1 MLECIR
7 HRAKSTEETN
17 AKLYGGQNN
26 RQTDKNQK
34 ETPKMEKEIRRQN
47 ILIAVVKSTAGICV
61 RLVA

>member
-26 RQTDKNQK
+26 RQTTKTKRKHQ
-34 ETPKMEKEIRRQN
+34 RR
-47 ILIAVVKSTAGICV
+47 
-61 RLVA
+61 

>member
-1 MLECIR
+1 MFTEELVYKNFQQQTGGITMLECIR

-34 ETPKMEKEIRRQN
+34 ETPKTVKEK
-47 ILIAVVKSTAGICV
+47 
-61 RLVA
+61 

>member
-17 AKLYGGQNN
+17 ANGGQNN

-34 ETPKMEKEIRRQN
+34 ETPKMEKE
-47 ILIAVVKSTAGICV
+47 K
-61 RLVA
+61 